1 MQDSIQTPQAQA
13 TPQPSIPSSAPAPT
27 AVYQQAPVQSAQP
40 SSPTP
45 SVQQPVDQVPQA
57 YQPQAEPQVNPW
69 QEAFNRLS
77 ASLSSQQSSQAQAP
91 SYATT
96 QQAPSAVYQQAPS
109 SPSPVSY
116 QSAPSTSGMQTY
128 LPQQMEAYSQGIQAP
143 TQSYSNVE
151 TQQSNLASDEYLA
164 NVSEESLEVLN
175 HFGAEAPAL
184 LNRYA
189 CTVEDCL
196 IQQAEQTAEQIAKV
210 EELVSNMEA
219 AKTVIHA
226 AAEDN
231 AAYHTMMTNPDLLS
245 EYVNDFFGPEGPYP
259 VETAEDRLAAEVEA
273 NQSRFQAPT
282 PQYERPQM
290 DIPTPGT
297 QATAGSDDFWADFA
311 AISERN
317 PAAAW
322 QILSQAGPDALRSK
336 VLVSEG

>member
-128 LPQQMEAYSQGIQAP
+128 LPQQTQAYSQGIQAP

-151 TQQSNLASDEYLA
+151 TQQSNLANDEYLA
-164 NVSEESLEVLN
+164 SVSEESLEVLN

-189 CTVEDCL
+189 CTVEDAL

-219 AKTVIHA
+219 AKTVINA

-297 QATAGSDDFWADFA
+297 QSSTGSDDFWANFA
-311 AISERN
+311 AISEKN
-317 PAAAW
+317 PSAAW